1 MSLGLKEFEEDLAVV
16 NNMASIMRMP
26 EVLANATEAIIS
38 KWLVEEGSAF
48 TIGQPLAEA
57 ETEKAL
63 VEVPAEIDGI
73 LGRKLAKDGATISV
87 GAPIAVILAVGETAA
102 DIEKILLSENLSTSV
117 PASSTPAK
125 TDAILPVD
133 SEGTTSERVFSSPLA
148 RLLAKEKGI
157 NPQSLQGTGP
167 GGRIVKRDVESF
179 IATGSVSKP
188 TTAPMPTS
196 TFVASG
202 DGSYTAIA
210 HTPMRRA
217 IARRLTESKSSVP
230 HFYLS
235 APCLAD
241 DLLNMRK
248 KINEWAERK
257 VSVTD
262 LILKTVAAA
271 FSDVPDANVI
281 WTPEEIRRYADVDI
295 SVAVA
300 TDNGLVTPVVRGVNQ
315 MNLNQLSAAT
325 EDLISRAR
333 IGRLKQNEI
342 EGGTFSVTNL
352 GMYGTDE
359 FFAIL
364 NPPQSAILSVGAAK
378 QKPVVVNGAL
388 TVASV
393 INFSL
398 SVDHRAIDGAL
409 AAQWLAAFVK
419 RFENPMW
426 LVV

>member
-1 MSLGLKEFEEDLAVV
+1 MKVS
-16 NNMASIMRMP
+16 
-26 EVLANATEAIIS
+26 
-38 KWLVEEGSAF
+38 
-48 TIGQPLAEA
+48 
-57 ETEKAL
+57 
-63 VEVPAEIDGI
+63 
-73 LGRKLAKDGATISV
+73 
-87 GAPIAVILAVGETAA
+87 TAA
-102 DIEKILLSENLSTSV
+102 
-117 PASSTPAK
+117 P
-125 TDAILPVD
+125 
-133 SEGTTSERVFSSPLA
+133 

-167 GGRIVKRDVESF
+167 GGRIVKRDVEAF
-179 IATGSVSKP
+179 IVSESPAKTP
-188 TTAPMPTS
+188 VVAAP
-196 TFVASG
+196 TFVPSG
-202 DGSYTAIA
+202 SESYTSIP

-217 IARRLTESKSSVP
+217 IARRLTESKSLVP

-248 KINEWAERK
+248 KINEWAEKK

-271 FSDVPDANVI
+271 FSDVPEANVI
-281 WTPEEIRRYADVDI
+281 WTPEEIRRYADVDL

-300 TDNGLVTPVVRGVNQ
+300 TENGLVTPVVRAVNQ

-325 EDLISRAR
+325 EDLIARAR

-364 NPPQSAILSVGAAK
+364 NPPQSAILAVGGAR
-378 QKPVVVNGAL
+378 QKPVVVNGAVN
-388 TVASV
+388 VASV
-393 INFSL
+393 INFTL

>member
-1 MSLGLKEFEEDLAVV
+1 LLGLRKFEEDLAVR

-38 KWLVEEGSAF
+38 KWLVEEGAAF
-48 TIGQPLAEA
+48 TTGQPLAEA

-73 LGRKLAKDGATISV
+73 LGRRLVKDGATISV

-102 DIEKILLSENLSTSV
+102 DIEKLLVSENLSAGATTSS
-117 PASSTPAK
+117 ALSK
-125 TDAILPVD
+125 TEAVVVQEDV
-133 SEGTTSERVFSSPLA
+133 TSERIFSSPLA

-167 GGRIVKRDVESF
+167 GGRIVKRDVEAF
-179 IATGSVSKP
+179 IVSGSISKP
-188 TTAPMPTS
+188 STAPAP

-202 DGSYTAIA
+202 TGSYTSIP

-248 KINEWAERK
+248 KINEWSEKK

-271 FSDVPDANVI
+271 FSEVPEANAI
-281 WTPEEIRRYADVDI
+281 WTAEEIRRFDDVDI

-300 TDNGLVTPVVRGVNQ
+300 TENGLVTPVVRAVNE

-325 EDLISRAR
+325 DDLIARAR

-352 GMYGTDE
+352 GMFGTDE

-378 QKPVVVNGAL
+378 QKPVIVNGAVA
-388 TVASV
+388 VASV

>member
-1 MSLGLKEFEEDLAVV
+1 
-16 NNMASIMRMP
+16 MP

-38 KWLVEEGSAF
+38 KWLVEEGASF
-48 TIGQPLAEA
+48 TTGQPLAEA

-63 VEVPAEIDGI
+63 VEVPAEIDGV
-73 LGRKLAKDGATISV
+73 LGRKLVKEGATISV
-87 GAPIAVILAVGETAA
+87 GAPIAVLLVVGENVA
-102 DIEKILLSENLSTSV
+102 DVDKILSSEKISIAAAV
-117 PASSTPAK
+117 PAVKHEEIVVVEAEASTQ
-125 TDAILPVD
+125 
-133 SEGTTSERVFSSPLA
+133 ERIFSSPLA
-148 RLLAKEKGI
+148 RLLAKESGI
-157 NPQSLQGTGP
+157 SPQLLRGSGP
-167 GGRIVKRDVESF
+167 GGRIVKRDVEAF
-179 IATGSVSKP
+179 IASQGSTKP
-188 TTAPMPTS
+188 KIESSP
-196 TFVASG
+196 VLVN
-202 DGSYTAIA
+202 GSYTSIP
-210 HTPMRRA
+210 HTRMRRA

-235 APCLAD
+235 APCIAD

-248 KINEWAERK
+248 KINDWSEKK

-262 LILKTVAAA
+262 LILKTVAMA
-271 FSDVPDANVI
+271 FTDVPEANVI
-281 WTPEEIRRYADVDI
+281 WTEDELRKFDDVDI
-295 SVAVA
+295 SIAVA
-300 TDNGLVTPVVRGVNQ
+300 TEKGLITPVVRAVNQ
-315 MNLNQLSAAT
+315 MNLTQIASAT
-325 EDLISRAR
+325 EDVIARAR
-333 IGRLKQNEI
+333 MGRLKQQDI

-378 QKPVVVNGAL
+378 AKPVVVDG
-388 TVASV
+388 TIKIASV

>member
-1 MSLGLKEFEEDLAVV
+1 MVLAVR

-38 KWLVEEGSAF
+38 KWLVEEGATF

-73 LGRKLAKDGATISV
+73 LGRKLVKDGATISV
-87 GAPIAVILAVGETAA
+87 GAPIAVILVVGETAA
-102 DIEKILLSENLSTSV
+102 DVEKILVSENISTKVAPLSS
-117 PASSTPAK
+117 PAITDTAAPA
-125 TDAILPVD
+125 APE
-133 SEGTTSERVFSSPLA
+133 SEVGERIFSSPLA

-157 NPQSLQGTGP
+157 DPQSLQGTGP
-167 GGRIVKRDVESF
+167 GGRIVKRDIEEF
-179 IATGSVSKP
+179 IASGSLAKATV
-188 TTAPMPTS
+188 ATS
-196 TFVASG
+196 PASTPSSI
-202 DGSYTAIA
+202 GSYSPIP
-210 HTPMRRA
+210 HTPMRRV
-217 IARRLTESKSSVP
+217 IARRLTESKSTVP

-235 APCLAD
+235 APCIAD

-262 LILKTVAAA
+262 LILKTVATA
-271 FSDVPDANVI
+271 FSDVPEANVI
-281 WTPEEIRRYADVDI
+281 WTTDEIRRFADVDI
-295 SVAVA
+295 SIAVA
-300 TDNGLVTPVVRGVNQ
+300 TDNGLVTPVVRAVNQ

-325 EDLISRAR
+325 EDLIARAR

-364 NPPQSAILSVGAAK
+364 NPPQSAILAVGGAR
-378 QKPVVVNGAL
+378 QKPVVVNGAVN
-388 TVASV
+388 VASV
-393 INFSL
+393 INFTL

>member
-1 MSLGLKEFEEDLAVV
+1 
-16 NNMASIMRMP
+16 MRMP
-26 EVLANATEAIIS
+26 EVLANATEAIIA
-38 KWLVEEGSAF
+38 KWLVEEGATFSV
-48 TIGQPLAEA
+48 GQPLAEA

-63 VEVPAEIDGI
+63 VEVPAEIDGV
-73 LGRKLAKDGATISV
+73 LGRKLARDGATISV
-87 GAPIAVILAVGETAA
+87 GAPIAVLLVAGEGDAEIERILASENISSVPSNENA
-102 DIEKILLSENLSTSV
+102 DIA
-117 PASSTPAK
+117 PATVLA
-125 TDAILPVD
+125 PV
-133 SEGTTSERVFSSPLA
+133 GTTVAPERVFSSPLA
-148 RLLAKEKGI
+148 RKLAKENGI
-157 NPQSLQGTGP
+157 DPVSLRGSGP
-167 GGRIVKRDVESF
+167 GGRIVKRDIEAF
-179 IATGSVSKP
+179 ITSGSAAKPTPAAPVYLSSGTGSF
-188 TTAPMPTS
+188 TS
-196 TFVASG
+196 TP
-202 DGSYTAIA
+202 

-248 KINEWAERK
+248 KLNEWSERK

-262 LILKTVAAA
+262 LILRTVSAA

-281 WTPEEIRRYADVDI
+281 WTADEIRRFDNVDVA
-295 SVAVA
+295 VAVA
-300 TDNGLVTPVVRGVNQ
+300 TDSGLVTPVVRAINK
-315 MNLNQLSAAT
+315 MNLSQLSAT
-325 EDLISRAR
+325 TQDLIARAR

-342 EGGTFSVTNL
+342 EGGTFSITNL

-364 NPPQSAILSVGAAK
+364 NPPQSAILAVGAAK
-378 QKPVVVNGAL
+378 QKPVVVDGL
-388 TVASV
+388 ITVASV
-393 INFSL
+393 INFTL

>member
-1 MSLGLKEFEEDLAVV
+1 
-16 NNMASIMRMP
+16 MP

-38 KWLVEEGSAF
+38 KWLVDEGAAF
-48 TIGQPLAEA
+48 ALGQPLAEA

-73 LGRKLAKDGATISV
+73 LGRKLAKEGASISV
-87 GAPIAVILAVGETAA
+87 GAPIAVLLVAGETAV
-102 DIEKILLSENLSTSV
+102 DIEKILASENISAT
-117 PASSTPAK
+117 PASTA
-125 TDAILPVD
+125 APVIEEFVVPIEPD
-133 SEGTTSERVFSSPLA
+133 VVTTERIFSSPLA

-157 NPQSLQGTGP
+157 DPQSLHGTGP
-167 GGRIVKRDVESF
+167 GGRIVKRDVEAF
-179 IATGSVSKP
+179 IASGTVAKP
-188 TTAPMPTS
+188 KAAPAPI
-196 TFVASG
+196 FVPSG
-202 DGSYTAIA
+202 DGSYSSIP

-235 APCLAD
+235 APCMAD

-248 KINEWAERK
+248 KINEWSEKK

-281 WTPEEIRRYADVDI
+281 WTDTELRRYDDVDI

-300 TDNGLVTPVVRGVNQ
+300 TDNGLITPVVRAVNQ

-325 EDLISRAR
+325 EDLIARAR

-378 QKPVVVNGAL
+378 QKPVVVDG
-388 TVASV
+388 VVKIASV
-393 INFSL
+393 INFTL
-398 SVDHRAIDGAL
+398 SVDHRAIDGTL

>member
-1 MSLGLKEFEEDLAVV
+1 
-16 NNMASIMRMP
+16 MP

-38 KWLVEEGSAF
+38 KWLVEEGAAF
-48 TIGQPLAEA
+48 TVGQPLAEA

-63 VEVPAEIDGI
+63 VEVPAEIAGV
-73 LGRKLAKDGATISV
+73 LGRKLVKEGASISV
-87 GAPIAVILAVGETAA
+87 GAPIAVLLAAGETAA
-102 DIEKILLSENLSTSV
+102 DVEKILAGENISAVSAAL
-117 PASSTPAK
+117 PAK
-125 TDAILPVD
+125 AEAAVLDIPVAPA
-133 SEGTTSERVFSSPLA
+133 TERIFSSPLA

-167 GGRIVKRDVESF
+167 GGRIVKRDVEAF
-179 IATGSVSKP
+179 IAAGGVSTSQVAP
-188 TTAPMPTS
+188 TPTYLP
-196 TFVASG
+196 SG
-202 DGSYTAIA
+202 NGTYTSIP

-235 APCLAD
+235 APCLTD

-248 KINEWAERK
+248 KINEWAEKK

-281 WTPEEIRRYADVDI
+281 WTAEELRRFDDVDI

-300 TDNGLVTPVVRGVNQ
+300 TENGLITPVVRAVNR

-325 EDLISRAR
+325 EDLIARAR

-378 QKPVVVNGAL
+378 QKPVVVNGAI
-388 TVASV
+388 TIASV
-393 INFSL
+393 INFTL

>member
-1 MSLGLKEFEEDLAVV
+1 
-16 NNMASIMRMP
+16 MRMP

-38 KWLVEEGSAF
+38 KWLVEEGAAF
-48 TIGQPLAEA
+48 TGGQPLAEA

-63 VEVPAEIDGI
+63 VEVPAESDGI
-73 LGRKLAKDGATISV
+73 LGRKLVNEGATISV
-87 GAPIAVILAVGETAA
+87 GAPIAVILVHGETVAE
-102 DIEKILLSENLSTSV
+102 IEKILASESISSSVAVTSSTAKTEVVV
-117 PASSTPAK
+117 PAA
-125 TDAILPVD
+125 
-133 SEGTTSERVFSSPLA
+133 SEGATGERIFSSPLA

-157 NPQSLQGTGP
+157 NPQSLHGTGP
-167 GGRIVKRDVESF
+167 GGRIVKRDVEAFFALGSTPTP
-179 IATGSVSKP
+179 IAVP
-188 TTAPMPTS
+188 IP
-196 TFVASG
+196 TFVPSG
-202 DGSYTAIA
+202 DGSYTSIP

-262 LILKTVAAA
+262 LILKTVSATFA
-271 FSDVPDANVI
+271 DVPEANVI
-281 WTPEEIRRYADVDI
+281 WTPEEIRRYSDVDV

-300 TDNGLVTPVVRGVNQ
+300 TDNGLVTPVVRAINQ
-315 MNLNQLSAAT
+315 MNLNQLGAAT
-325 EDLISRAR
+325 EDLIARAR

-378 QKPVVVNGAL
+378 EKAVVVGGAIKI
-388 TVASV
+388 ASV
-393 INFSL
+393 INFTL

-409 AAQWLAAFVK
+409 AARWLAAFVK